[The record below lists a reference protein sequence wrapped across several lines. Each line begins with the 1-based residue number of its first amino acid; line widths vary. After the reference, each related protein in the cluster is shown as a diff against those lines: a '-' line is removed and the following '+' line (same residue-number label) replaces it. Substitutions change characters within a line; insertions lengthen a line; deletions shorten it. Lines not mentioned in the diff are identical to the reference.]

1 MSRLKSVRRS
11 YICLA
16 LILAIGAAAF
26 ITPTFPSSPLSF
38 LSNWGLVSTVIVIL
52 AIVAFFFEFEA
63 AAVSSKEIALVAM
76 MGTISAA
83 LRVPFAAIPGV
94 QPCTFLIIC
103 SGYVFG
109 PVAGFMVGAIT
120 ALVSNFF
127 LGQGP
132 WTPYQMLAW
141 GLVGILASFLNRLK
155 LEGLSLTVVLILFG
169 IICGYLY
176 GWILNT
182 WYWASFIYPLTFS
195 TFITYQLT
203 SIWFDT
209 FHAVANAVLLGLL
222 GMKTISILERFRVRF
237 NWGIRQ
243 GTAADQPSTPGGRE
257 PV

>member
-1 MSRLKSVRRS
+1 MSRLKSIRKS

-26 ITPTFPSSPLSF
+26 ITPAFASSPLSF
-38 LSNWGLVSTVIVIL
+38 LSNWGLVSTVIVVL

-155 LEGLSLTVVLILFG
+155 LEGLSLTIVLILFG

-176 GWILNT
+176 GWIMNV
-182 WYWASFIYPLTFS
+182 WYWASFIYPLTWR

-203 SIWFDT
+203 GVWFDGL
-209 FHAVANAVLLGLL
+209 HAIGNAAFLGLF
-222 GMKTISILERFRVRF
+222 GIKTITVLKRFKKRF
-237 NWGIRQ
+237 YWRI
-243 GTAADQPSTPGGRE
+243 TAVE
-257 PV
+257 